1 MAVRHGLN
9 AKIWADL
16 STAGTFAGGSIAA
29 GTANLT
35 ALTGKNSWSFDQSR
49 DFVDVTEFL
58 ANSKSSV
65 AGLPNASGS
74 LAGNLDF
81 AQTGIFNLISATS
94 ERAVMI
100 WPDWTNEATTFI
112 WGKAF
117 FSAKSGGSTTTAD
130 SFDLDFQAGPSGMT
144 WTHP

>member
-1 MAVRHGLN
+1 VAVRHGLN
-9 AKIWADL
+9 AKIWIDM
-16 STAGTFAGGSIAA
+16 SSAGTFAGGSVAA

-35 ALTGKNSWSFDQSR
+35 AISSKNSWSFDQSR
-49 DFVDVTEFL
+49 DFVDVTSFL
-58 ANSKSSV
+58 DTSKSNV
-65 AGLPNASGS
+65 AGLPSASGS
-74 LAGNLDF
+74 IQGSFNF
-81 AQTGIFNLISATS
+81 ADTNVYNIIGATS
-94 ERAVMI
+94 ERAIMI

-130 SFDLDFQAGPSGMT
+130 TFDLDFQAGPSGMT

>member
-1 MAVRHGLN
+1 MTIRHGLN
-9 AKIWADL
+9 AKIWLDM
-16 STAGTFAGGSIAA
+16 SSAGTFAGGSIAA

-35 ALTGKNSWSFDQSR
+35 ILTGKNSWSFDQSR
-49 DFVDVTEFL
+49 DFVDVTSFL
-58 ANSKSSV
+58 DTSKTQV
-65 AGLPNASGS
+65 AGLPGASGS
-74 LAGNLDF
+74 LSGNFDF
-81 AQTGIFNLISATS
+81 ATTGIYNVIGATS

-117 FSAKSGGSTTTAD
+117 FSAKTGGSTTTAD